1 MAAQCSQPI
10 APAPLQEGGVK
21 GYITDPSV
29 TNCAALAT
37 TAPRQRRKDAR
48 PQELLDAALAL
59 FVEKGFAATRSEEIA
74 ARAGVAKGTLYR
86 YYPSKDELFKAMVR
100 ENLSIHIAE
109 SAAQAAQ
116 YTGPI
121 AGLLNE
127 MMRAWW
133 AKVGDGNAGVVCKI
147 MMIEARHFPE
157 LARFY
162 VDEVIQPSKA
172 LIGGLIERGIRSGEF
187 RAVPI
192 EATVHLLI
200 APMLHLLLHE
210 HSFGEHDVCHQTMG
224 AAELLDAQLS
234 LLLHGLLAEPQGT

>member
-1 MAAQCSQPI
+1 MA
-10 APAPLQEGGVK
+10 
-21 GYITDPSV
+21 TV
-29 TNCAALAT
+29 T
-37 TAPRQRRKDAR
+37 PRQRRKDAR

-100 ENLSIHIAE
+100 DNLSVHIAE
-109 SAAQAAQ
+109 SAAQAALH
-116 YTGPI
+116 TGSI
-121 AGLLNE
+121 AELLHQ

-133 AKVGDGNAGVVCKI
+133 AKVGHGNAGVVCKV
-147 MMIEARHFPE
+147 MMVEARHFPE

-162 VDEVIQPSKA
+162 VDEVIKPSQN

-187 RAVPI
+187 RAVPV

-200 APMLHLLLHE
+200 APMLHMLLHE
-210 HSFGEHDVCHQTMG
+210 HSFGEHDICHQTMR
-224 AAELLDAQLS
+224 AEELLDAQMA
-234 LLLHGLLAEPQGT
+234 LLLHGLLARPSGT

>member
-1 MAAQCSQPI
+1 MPELAAGWPD
-10 APAPLQEGGVK
+10 

-29 TNCAALAT
+29 INPFALAS

-59 FVEKGFAATRSEEIA
+59 IVEKGFAATRSEEVA

-100 ENLSIHIAE
+100 ENLSMHIAE

-116 YTGPI
+116 YQGPI
-121 AGLLNE
+121 ADLLQQ
-127 MMRAWW
+127 MMQAWW
-133 AKVGDGNAGVVCKI
+133 AKVGHGNAGVVCKI

-162 VDEVIQPSKA
+162 VDEVIKPSQE
-172 LIGGLIERGIRSGEF
+172 LIGGLIERGIRAGEF
-187 RAVPI
+187 RAVPV

-200 APMLHLLLHE
+200 APMLHMLLHE
-210 HSFGEHDVCHQTMG
+210 HSFGEHDICHQTMTSE
-224 AAELLDAQLS
+224 ALLDAQMA
-234 LLLHGLLAEPQGT
+234 LLLHGLLAGPQRT

>member
-1 MAAQCSQPI
+1 MA
-10 APAPLQEGGVK
+10 
-21 GYITDPSV
+21 T
-29 TNCAALAT
+29 AT
-37 TAPRQRRKDAR
+37 PRQRRKDAR

-59 FVEKGFAATRSEEIA
+59 FVEKGFAATRSEEVA

-100 ENLSIHIAE
+100 ENLSVHIAE

-116 YTGPI
+116 YDGPI
-121 AGLLNE
+121 AELLQQ
-127 MMRAWW
+127 MMQAWW
-133 AKVGDGNAGVVCKI
+133 AKVGHGNAGGVCKI

-162 VDEVIQPSKA
+162 VDEVINPSKQ

-187 RAVPI
+187 RAVPV

-200 APMLHLLLHE
+200 APMLHMLLHD
-210 HSFGEHDVCHQTMG
+210 HSFGSYDVCHQTMS
-224 AAELLDAQLS
+224 AEALLEAQMA
-234 LLLHGLLAEPQGT
+234 LLLHGLLAT